1 MGSIIFE
8 SYLNKTVF
16 NHNKM
21 LGIANAIFQLVHVP
35 MGTSYLFVDI
45 LVVVPRLD
53 ELDFV
58 NGKNHF
64 GQYFTEIDLP
74 KLPDVL

>member
-1 MGSIIFE
+1 
-8 SYLNKTVF
+8 
-16 NHNKM
+16 M
-21 LGIANAIFQLVHVP
+21 LFFVP

>member
-1 MGSIIFE
+1 
-8 SYLNKTVF
+8 
-16 NHNKM
+16 M